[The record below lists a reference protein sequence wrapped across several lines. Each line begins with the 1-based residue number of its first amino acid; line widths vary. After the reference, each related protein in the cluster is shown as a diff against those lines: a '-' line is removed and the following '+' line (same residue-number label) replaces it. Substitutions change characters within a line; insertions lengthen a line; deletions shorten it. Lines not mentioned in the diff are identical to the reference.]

1 MKENQAEF
9 QEEVTYLNET
19 VNFIQNELHSKEAAL
34 SQKKNDLIASRKDMW
49 DDTVHMPQDIED
61 LIDIYKYISEINSVT
76 TDYANVHKSLNQ
88 YKKALEAPYFA
99 RIDILEEGF
108 PEVDK
113 IYIGLMN
120 IMDKETLGVYVYDW
134 RAPLS
139 GLFYRYELGPGS
151 YSAPLGTIQCEIS
164 RKRQFKILNSQLKY
178 FFDCSLAISD
188 AVLQEVLSRNSSP
201 QMRSIVETIQ
211 REQDLIIRD
220 VETEL
225 LIVQGSAG
233 SGKTSIALHRIAFL
247 LYHGLSSGLN
257 SSNFLILSPNDILN
271 QYISTVLPELGEEN
285 VQQTTFDSIA
295 FKLFPGELKP
305 EGRSDQLEKLISL
318 PEGPEKSL
326 KRESIEFKGSHT
338 FVQIL
343 DRYIDYYA
351 KRIVPF
357 QDVYFNGVF
366 LATRQQLKNRFL
378 KNEIDIPMAKQLK
391 KIEKVI
397 LDKVHPLQKERL
409 KKIEQIVQQC
419 EGHEL
424 EVKPFSRLLSLK
436 EGKKFLDSI
445 QTFTQVD
452 CFKMYQTLFTDK
464 NLFLKLSQ
472 GLELPQNIE
481 EILSTTDHTL
491 KQGQIGYE
499 DCAPLL
505 YLTLK
510 VEGSHPLSEIKHV
523 IIDEAQDY
531 YPIHYEV
538 FKHLFNKASFTL
550 LGDINQTIEKN
561 TGISLYDD
569 VINILN
575 KKKSLKL
582 FLTKSYRS
590 SYEVNEFTQ
599 KILGPVKNSSSFE
612 RHEAEPQ
619 IVWADNFA
627 SLTQQMA
634 QAIDAYLDQ
643 GYESIGIVCKSQQDA
658 TTIYY
663 QLLKHTKVNLNL
675 VTTCDTTLNKGV
687 SILSAYMAKGL
698 EFDAVL
704 VYQASAEKYSSEFD
718 RKLLYVACTR
728 ALHRLSLYYTGE
740 LSGFLKFSNTKKSGN

>member
-9 QEEVTYLNET
+9 QEEVAYLNET
-19 VNFIQNELHSKEAAL
+19 VHFIQNEMNSKEATL
-34 SQKKNDLIASRKDMW
+34 SQKKDDLIASRKDMW
-49 DDTVHMPQDIED
+49 DDTAHMPQDIED
-61 LIDIYKYISEINSVT
+61 LLDIYKYITELNSVT
-76 TDYANVHKSLNQ
+76 ADYANVRKSLNQ

-113 IYIGLMN
+113 VYIGLTN
-120 IMDKETLGVYVYDW
+120 IMDKETSDVYVYDW

-139 GLFYRYELGPGS
+139 GLFYRYELGNGS
-151 YSAPLGTIQCEIS
+151 YTAPSGTIQCEIS
-164 RKRQFKILNSQLKY
+164 KKRQFKILDSQLKY
-178 FFDCSLAISD
+178 FFDCSLAIND
-188 AVLQEVLSRNSSP
+188 VLLQEVLSRNTSP

-225 LIVQGSAG
+225 LIVQGAAG

-247 LYHGLSSGLN
+247 LYHGLGSGLN

-295 FKLFPGELKP
+295 LKLFSGKLKP
-305 EGRSDQLEKLISL
+305 EGRSDQLEKLIARK
-318 PEGPEKSL
+318 ECPEKSL

-343 DRYIDYYA
+343 DRYIHYYA
-351 KRIVPF
+351 KRIIPF
-357 QDVYFNGVF
+357 HDVYFNGVILF
-366 LATRQQLKNRFL
+366 TRQQLKNRYL
-378 KNEIDIPMAKQLK
+378 KNEIGIPMAKQLK

-397 LDKVHPLQKERL
+397 LDQVHPLQKVRL
-409 KKIEQIVQQC
+409 KKIEQIVQRS

-424 EVKPFSRLLSLK
+424 EVKPFSRLLSIK
-436 EGKKFLDSI
+436 EAKKFLDSI

-452 CFKMYQTLFTDK
+452 CFKMFQTLFADN

-481 EILSTTDHTL
+481 EILSTTNCAL
-491 KQGQIGYE
+491 KQGQISYE

-505 YLTLK
+505 YLSLK
-510 VEGSHPLSEIKHV
+510 VEGGHPFSEIKHV
-523 IIDEAQDY
+523 VIDEAQDY
-531 YPIHYEV
+531 YPMHYEV
-538 FKHLFNKASFTL
+538 FKRIFNKASFTM

-575 KKKSLKL
+575 KKRSLKL

-590 SYEVNEFTQ
+590 SYEINEFTQ
-599 KILGPVKNSSSFE
+599 RILGSVQNSSSFE

-619 IVWADNFA
+619 IVSADSSA
-627 SLTQQMA
+627 SLTQQIT
-634 QAIDAYLDQ
+634 QAIEKYLAQ
-643 GYESIGIVCKSQQDA
+643 GYESIGVVCKSQQDA
-658 TTIYY
+658 TKIYH
-663 QLLKHTKVNLNL
+663 QLIKYTKVNL
-675 VTTCDTTLNKGV
+675 VTTNDTTFNKGV
-687 SILSAYMAKGL
+687 SILSVYMAKGL

-704 VYQASAEKYSSEFD
+704 VYQASAENYSSEFD

-740 LSGFLKFSNTKKSGN
+740 LSDFLKFN